1 MASLLTSCNNLIM
14 QNIPFNG
21 AGRRLAPHPFLA
33 IIPSPTAIYLYF
45 HINPLCVEYVQ
56 GADDKLG
63 QFLNQDIEESAN
75 HRNVLRHSLE
85 SYTSLLSRNA
95 DKPSLVIKICRQSTK
110 LLQLSKN
117 LCAPGR
123 NQQEIARFLKVH
135 MCLVYPLKT
144 VLNQNQD
151 IGEEDVTPVQ
161 N

>member
-1 MASLLTSCNNLIM
+1 VT
-14 QNIPFNG
+14 
-21 AGRRLAPHPFLA
+21 R
-33 IIPSPTAIYLYF
+33 IYL
-45 HINPLCVEYVQ
+45 Q

-63 QFLNQDIEESAN
+63 QFLNQDIEASAN
-75 HRNVLRHSLE
+75 HRNVLRHCLE
-85 SYTSLLSRNA
+85 NYTSLLSRNA
-95 DKPSLVIKICRQSTK
+95 DNPSPVMKICRLSTK

-135 MCLVYPLKT
+135 MCMVYLLKT

>member
-1 MASLLTSCNNLIM
+1 MFLGLLDPDPDPLVRGM
-14 QNIPFNG
+14 DPDP
-21 AGRRLAPHPFLA
+21 APDSDPS
-33 IIPSPTAIYLYF
+33 IIK
-45 HINPLCVEYVQ
+45 HIQ

-63 QFLNQDIEESAN
+63 QFLNQDIEASAS
-75 HRNVLRHSLE
+75 HRNVLRHFLE

-95 DKPSLVIKICRQSTK
+95 DKPSLIIKIWGQSTK

-135 MCLVYPLKT
+135 MCLVYLLKT

-151 IGEEDVTPVQ
+151 IGEEDVKLVQ

>member
-1 MASLLTSCNNLIM
+1 MSGVFRNMLCYVTIIYSRNTS
-14 QNIPFNG
+14 
-21 AGRRLAPHPFLA
+21 
-33 IIPSPTAIYLYF
+33 
-45 HINPLCVEYVQ
+45 HIQ

-63 QFLNQDIEESAN
+63 QFLNQDIEASAN

-85 SYTSLLSRNA
+85 SYTSMLSRNA
-95 DKPSLVIKICRQSTK
+95 DKPSLVIKIYRPSTK
-110 LLQLSKN
+110 FLQLSKN

-123 NQQEIARFLKVH
+123 NQQEFARFLKVH

-151 IGEEDVTPVQ
+151 IGEEDVTPFQ